1 MWDGLI
7 RAKLLILQKK
17 ICGVFFHPQTFEKTT
32 EGKART
38 VRYKLADDSE
48 RNNYPAHY
56 KELVV
61 ETYALY
67 QRDISHPSVCKGGG
81 G

>member
-1 MWDGLI
+1 M
-7 RAKLLILQKK
+7 
-17 ICGVFFHPQTFEKTT
+17 FFHPQTFEKTT

-38 VRYKLADDSE
+38 VRYKLADNFE
-48 RNNYPAHY
+48 RNNYQAQY

-67 QRDISHPSVCKGGG
+67 QRDISDPSLRGEKKNMKN
-81 G
+81 

>member
-7 RAKLLILQKK
+7 RAKSLILQKK
-17 ICGVFFHPQTFEKTT
+17 KSVVFFYPQTFEKTT

-38 VRYKLADDSE
+38 VRYKLADDFE
-48 RNNYPAHY
+48 RNNYQAEY
-56 KELVV
+56 KELGV

-67 QRDISHPSVCKGGG
+67 QRGIADPSL
-81 G
+81 